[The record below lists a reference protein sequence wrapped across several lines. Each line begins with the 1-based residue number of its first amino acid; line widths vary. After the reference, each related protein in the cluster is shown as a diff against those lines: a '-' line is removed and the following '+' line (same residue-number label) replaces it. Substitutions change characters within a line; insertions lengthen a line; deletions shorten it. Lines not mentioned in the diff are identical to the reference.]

1 MASNGS
7 QTGGSAATQ
16 APAETPAAAPVAA
29 PNQYHLSGDGITVSY
44 FPQGRGP
51 IGPAGA
57 IHFVY
62 QDAIRTLT
70 FTADEVRIVDV
81 PDLGTV
87 VSVSIQTTVDIGY
100 TSFSV
105 LVPYIRLADTL
116 GASAP
121 VQTEGIT
128 TLHRSPLFP
137 IGQAQTET
145 YTVCPLTGTATLGI
159 LEL

>member
-29 PNQYHLSGDGITVSY
+29 PNQYQLSGDGITVSY

-57 IHFVY
+57 IHVVS

-70 FTADEVRIVDV
+70 FTAD
-81 PDLGTV
+81 
-87 VSVSIQTTVDIGY
+87 
-100 TSFSV
+100 
-105 LVPYIRLADTL
+105 
-116 GASAP
+116 
-121 VQTEGIT
+121 
-128 TLHRSPLFP
+128 
-137 IGQAQTET
+137 
-145 YTVCPLTGTATLGI
+145 
-159 LEL
+159 